1 MLYYKGTKVKK
12 VVKRLTASR
21 QLDSNLKGENMR
33 GRIDFDKFKQY
44 ALDLLK
50 EGTKICPC
58 CLSRSILFTT
68 DENHNEFWLEC
79 RVCHVGVRNPMF
91 MRTHLSWKHRPSNIE
106 KINATTQ
113 DIECSYWDDEIS
125 RDRYV
130 TMDDLPK
137 EEVEDSQQEVN

>member
-1 MLYYKGTKVKK
+1 MDTTGLIKTTVMTHHVADSRVKK

-68 DENHNEFWLEC
+68 DENHNEFEQRHYLLNQM
-79 RVCHVGVRNPMF
+79 RNVHKSLKVGF
-91 MRTHLSWKHRPSNIE
+91 LLHQTHLFPH
-106 KINATTQ
+106 
-113 DIECSYWDDEIS
+113 
-125 RDRYV
+125 
-130 TMDDLPK
+130 L
-137 EEVEDSQQEVN
+137 